1 MTIQIAA
8 IVTAVVVLAI
18 ILIGLYVGKNSGEKG
33 EGFIQKLYKLRSIYF
48 IFLIGV
54 IVVLLVLTMNN
65 DAIPYPE
72 SKTGKPDVTVQVTG
86 SMYNWDIVPSTIPVG
101 KVIEFAVSSTDVTHG
116 FGIYN
121 SDGQI
126 ITQVQVMPG
135 YTNKLRY
142 TFKEPGEYK
151 IICMELCGVAH
162 QAMNSTIQVVSE
174 VETPETGGT
183 E

>member
-1 MTIQIAA
+1 MTVQIAA
-8 IVTAVVVLAI
+8 IVTAIVVLAI
-18 ILIGLYVGKNSGEKG
+18 ILIGLYVGKNSGEK
-33 EGFIQKLYKLRSIYF
+33 EDGFIKGLYKIRSVYF

-54 IVVLLVLTMNN
+54 IVVLLFVTMKS
-65 DAIPYPE
+65 DLIPYPE
-72 SKTGKPDVTVQVTG
+72 SKSGEPDVTVQVTG
-86 SMYNWDIVPSTIPVG
+86 STFSWDIVPNTVPVG
-101 KVIEFAVSSTDVTHG
+101 KVIEFAVTSMDVTHG

-121 SDGQI
+121 SKGEI

-151 IICMELCGVAH
+151 IICMELCGTNH
-162 QAMNSTIQVVSE
+162 QSMISEIQVVNEGDTSA
-174 VETPETGGT
+174 TGGT